1 MLVQLWF
8 LLLGGKLLKINDSL
22 NATLSNC
29 EPVQQTLGKYGP
41 MIKNGCLFLSA
52 TSGNSSATSGNSSAT
67 ASPEESVTAA
77 GFSILI
83 PVFSIPV
90 VLFLLN

>member
-52 TSGNSSATSGNSSAT
+52 TSGNSSATSAT